1 MKTVSK
7 RIALALLL
15 IAVLIGACAGWAL
28 LNYQPKNESLS
39 AVMEANFQIRPESFQ
54 LVATPESQ
62 KMMYLFQATQND
74 FYPAFFMYENGSW
87 VYYWPQTGEGSYVPW
102 KTVFD
107 IPIRME
113 NGDVVWGQ
121 AWVDEI
127 GVWMDM
133 TIFNKDQKDA

>member
-87 VYYWPQTGEGSYVPW
+87 VYY
-102 KTVFD
+102 
-107 IPIRME
+107 
-113 NGDVVWGQ
+113 
-121 AWVDEI
+121 
-127 GVWMDM
+127 
-133 TIFNKDQKDA
+133 